1 LIAKGAD
8 VIVPGEMPLNI
19 LLASNGISRVDD
31 VPIIDGLAVTLKMAE
46 MMVDLKSNF
55 GLYQTRKGWFGKA
68 PERERVEQLFDFYGL
83 TKLLDQP

>member
-1 LIAKGAD
+1 
-8 VIVPGEMPLNI
+8 
-19 LLASNGISRVDD
+19 
-31 VPIIDGLAVTLKMAE
+31 LAVTLKMAE